1 MTKKFLFF
9 LIVVSLIFT
18 LAACSAQQSSG
29 SQSQGQS
36 TTQQQNQAGSPP
48 AQSVEDKLGV
58 GTLKLEGT
66 DKAVTAAQAKT
77 LLPLWKAVKS
87 LSTSSSTSTAE
98 LTALYQQIE
107 EGMTADQ
114 VQAIKNLNLSPTD
127 LQALMTQYGIQAPQG
142 IPAAQ
147 RTPSAQNGSASSGSV
162 QQNGG
167 LPPDLGAGGGMPPD
181 GGVGGVT
188 GGQPAA
194 QSTPQGTP
202 RAGQTGGMRGGMN
215 YMLADAVIK
224 LLEQRAGV

>member
-9 LIVVSLIFT
+9 LIVVPLIFT
-18 LAACSAQQSSG
+18 LAACSAQQSSA

-66 DKAVTAAQAKT
+66 DKAVTADQAKT

-127 LQALMTQYGIQAPQG
+127 LQALMTQYGIQSP
-142 IPAAQ
+142 Q
-147 RTPSAQNGSASSGSV
+147 RTPGAQNSSANSGSV
-162 QQNGG
+162 PQNGG